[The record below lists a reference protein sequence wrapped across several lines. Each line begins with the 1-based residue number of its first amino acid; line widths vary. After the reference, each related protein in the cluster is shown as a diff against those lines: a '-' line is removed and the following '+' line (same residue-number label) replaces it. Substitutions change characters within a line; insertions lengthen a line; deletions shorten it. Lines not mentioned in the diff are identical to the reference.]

1 MSKSNEFAA
10 AVLNL
15 IFKNTDIATIGD
27 AGGVRGSV
35 SAGNLYL
42 SLHTS
47 DPGEAVTNPT
57 TTETTYTNYV
67 RQAVV
72 RGAGW
77 TVSGTDPASVSPAAD
92 VDFPECG
99 VTAGAAITHFAV
111 TGGIDGA
118 GDELVLY
125 SGTVTPNITM
135 ATGVI
140 PRIKATS
147 AITED

>member
-57 TTETTYTNYV
+57 TTETTYTN
-67 RQAVV
+67 
-72 RGAGW
+72 
-77 TVSGTDPASVSPAAD
+77 
-92 VDFPECG
+92 
-99 VTAGAAITHFAV
+99 
-111 TGGIDGA
+111 
-118 GDELVLY
+118 
-125 SGTVTPNITM
+125 
-135 ATGVI
+135 
-140 PRIKATS
+140 
-147 AITED
+147 